1 MNSGVS
7 VVIQAITTRV
17 LLFSVLL
24 ALLSSC
30 AVNPITGEEE
40 LMFFSPQEDLALG
53 RKYAPYVEKELGGRI
68 PDESLQSYINR
79 VGQRIARFCHRP
91 DMAYHFA
98 AVDTDMANAIAM
110 PGGYVFITRG
120 LLEELESEAQLA
132 AILGHEVGHIVARDS
147 MAAMSRQIGMTAL
160 VAAAHVGDVP
170 SDVGRATMFI
180 TSVLTL
186 QYSREDEIDADMVGL
201 SYMIQ
206 AGYDPNGMV
215 ETMQIL
221 QGLQTVRPI
230 EFFSTHPNPEN
241 RIAYLKE
248 RIARRYASMD
258 ALKDGKG
265 EYADRVLAPLKER
278 KDRRKV
284 HASETPREK

>member
-1 MNSGVS
+1 MIHG
-7 VVIQAITTRV
+7 ITTRV
-17 LLFSVLL
+17 LLLGVSL
-24 ALLSSC
+24 ALLSGC

-40 LMFFSPQEDLALG
+40 LMFFSPEEDLALG

-68 PDESLQSYINR
+68 PDESVQSYINH

-120 LLEELESEAQLA
+120 LLEKLESEAQLA
-132 AILGHEVGHIVARDS
+132 AILGHEVGHVVARDS

-186 QYSREDEIDADMVGL
+186 QYSREDEVDADLVGL

-206 AGYDPNGMV
+206 AGYDPHGMV

-221 QGLQTVRPI
+221 QDLQTVRPI

-248 RIARRYASMD
+248 RIARRYASID
-258 ALKDGKG
+258 ALKNG
-265 EYADRVLAPLKER
+265 EEEYTNRILNPVNERKER
-278 KDRRKV
+278 QKV
-284 HASETPREK
+284 RASETPRGE

>member
-1 MNSGVS
+1 MVL
-7 VVIQAITTRV
+7 IHAITTRV
-17 LLFSVLL
+17 LLLSVSLV
-24 ALLSSC
+24 LLSSC

-53 RKYAPYVEKELGGRI
+53 RKYAPYVERELGGRI
-68 PDESLQSYINR
+68 PDESVQSYINR
-79 VGQRIARFCHRP
+79 VGQRIARVCHRP
-91 DMAYHFA
+91 DLAYYFA

-110 PGGYVFITRG
+110 PGGYVFITKG

-147 MAAMSRQIGMTAL
+147 MAAMSRQLGMTAL

-170 SDVGRATMFI
+170 SDVARATTFI
-180 TSVLTL
+180 TGVLTL
-186 QYSREDEIDADMVGL
+186 QYSREDEIDADLVGL

-221 QGLQTVRPI
+221 QDLQTVRPI

-258 ALKDGKG
+258 ALKNGEE

-278 KDRRKV
+278 KNRRKV
-284 HASETPREK
+284 QASETPRGE